1 MEYGILIAEEPYLE
15 TYTVLGVVSSTEE
28 ANEMARKWRDGPK
41 DSTYS
46 REEYSFTLNRK
57 DNDGDY
63 SIRESLDLDG
73 DVEKWKEA
81 NHPK

>member
-15 TYTVLGVVSSTEE
+15 TYTVLGVVSSADE
-28 ANEMARKWRDGPK
+28 AIEVAKKWREK
-41 DSTYS
+41 SSY
-46 REEYSFTLNRK
+46 RMEYSFTINRK

-81 NHPK
+81 NRPKS